1 MRVKQTFWMIV
12 LSVIS
17 VQSISSAPVPS
28 FAEVQ
33 TKRIANPSIEVRD
46 AQSLTSRTADVTG
59 KIQVQFV
66 LDDYSVNM
74 PLDIRSIKNGLYLYS
89 FKVSNGKVFYGKLIV
104 D

>member
-12 LSVIS
+12 LLAIS

-46 AQSLTSRTADVTG
+46 AQNLTRIEG
-59 KIQVQFV
+59 FIH
-66 LDDYSVNM
+66 
-74 PLDIRSIKNGLYLYS
+74 
-89 FKVSNGKVFYGKLIV
+89 
-104 D
+104 